1 MRKSKKMSYDYSDD
15 CISDFHK
22 EVYGHRPSSEYMQEW
37 NASSPSQKQ
46 KVWDEYARINEIQ
59 MIESK
64 AQEERD
70 VAKFEDRVQDV
81 INIGAGNRKTA
92 LKWITEGETFYHSQD
107 VEHFVWEQGILFTTY
122 GRNLIK
128 ELLSVVKYEVWA

>member
-1 MRKSKKMSYDYSDD
+1 MSYDYSDD

-107 VEHFVWEQGILFTTY
+107 VEHFVWEQGILFTPY

-128 ELLSVVKYEVWA
+128 ELLEIVKYKEWV

>member
-1 MRKSKKMSYDYSDD
+1 MSYDYSDD

-22 EVYGHRPSSEYMQEW
+22 EVYGFRPTQGYMQEW
-37 NASSPSQKQ
+37 NASPPSEKQ
-46 KVWDEYARINEIQ
+46 KIWDEYARVNEIQ
-59 MIESK
+59 MIESA

-92 LKWITEGETFYHSQD
+92 LKWIADSETFYHKQD
-107 VEHFVWEQGILFTTY
+107 VEHFVWQQGILFTEY
-122 GRNLIK
+122 GRHLIK
-128 ELLSVVKYEVWA
+128 GLLEVVKYEEYA